1 MSSQVSTTKK
11 LLSASALM
19 ASGTLISRILGLVRV
34 MLIVFI
40 LGNTSRQADML
51 GLATSVPNSLYIL
64 FAGGA
69 LNTVLVPQ
77 IVRAIKHDDD
87 GGEAY
92 TNRIM
97 TAFILIVGV
106 VAVMVTIAAPLVTRI
121 YADEVWRGPELVDQ
135 YASMVA
141 LAFLTLP
148 QIFFYGVFFL
158 LAQVLNARDRFGP
171 MMWAPIANNVI
182 SILVLVGY
190 LLVWGTS
197 GDHSAAFTTGQ
208 IWTLGLGTTIGI
220 AAQTA
225 VLIPYLRKVGF
236 RFRPRFDL
244 KGTGLG
250 KTFSLTK
257 WTIGFVAVNQLALWV
272 VTRLATSATPM
283 GGAGLFAY
291 QNAHLLWI
299 LPHSLITVSLATA
312 MLPNASRLASAGDL
326 VGVMEE
332 TTKTM
337 RLALVA
343 LVPATVGF
351 IALSGPITQL
361 LFGNGAGARDSKWVA
376 LTLVAFAVGLVPF
389 TVQFVCLRTY
399 YAIENT
405 RTPFLL
411 QCIIAGVNAGGA
423 LLLVWWVSD
432 PNLYSAALAMSY
444 SIAYLVGVLVSWQF
458 LKQHIPGLDGGAIV
472 LHIVRLT
479 LGAALGGVI
488 AYLAARGILATL
500 PGSKLGPLLSV
511 VAGLAIIGLFYVGV
525 GKLLQVRELGS
536 LTDLI
541 RARFGRRGKN
551 TPTAAA
557 TGPGYLEPAAG
568 AMTSGA
574 LAEDLMPTQL
584 QPAIIIEDEPEGSAD
599 AVDPESVVETRI
611 RPAITIDDEEPAGP
625 SVSVPDEGADVGRER
640 GAAAVPDAPLGEA
653 GMLLGTR
660 YRLEE
665 PLASRNGIES
675 WRAHDLQL
683 SRDVLAHVLPTGDAR
698 IPTVLDAARTGAAAT
713 DSRFLRVLDAVSL
726 DEDGDVGAY
735 VVCEYAAGNSLSQLL
750 GSMQLS
756 TLEAAWI
763 VREIADALSAMHT
776 NGLFH
781 EQLTPEN
788 IVITTSGAVRLVGF
802 GVESVLSEGE
812 RPTSWS
818 AKEAGD
824 VTALA
829 ALLYALLASHWP
841 GHAAWNLP
849 AAPVVAGRLVGPHR
863 LRADVP
869 ASLDRICT
877 SILSADLASDE
888 PRITTASQ
896 LAAALSGVLGT
907 ANPTPDLEDRIRF
920 GTSPGEALNAPT
932 GGHISAAAIATSSP
946 SIHQSMHDQTLA
958 ELATDGFDEQ
968 ETLENPLDLQQRLRP
983 TSRPVLWIILALA
996 VGTLVVSL
1004 STLAANRSGDEAGP
1018 GISTS
1023 PSASAQSS
1031 GKELRI
1037 VAGVDFDPEADGGN
1051 AEENTSQVPLAFDG
1065 DPETGWPTVSYHN
1078 RPNLGGLKP
1087 GVGIVL
1093 DLGESSTISSVNVQF
1108 AAPGTSWEIR
1118 VPTDEGVTAAP
1129 LTTQAEWRVVAS
1141 QAKAEASTTLT
1152 LTEPTSARFLL
1163 VYLTELPQ
1171 ISTARF
1177 QSQIMNVVVHD

>member
-11 LLSASALM
+11 LVSASALM

-97 TAFILIVGV
+97 TAFMLIVGV
-106 VAVMVTIAAPLVTRI
+106 VAIVVTIAAPVVTWI
-121 YADEVWRGPELVDQ
+121 YAGNDWRAPELADQ

-141 LAFLTLP
+141 LAYLTLP
-148 QIFFYGVFFL
+148 QIFFYGAFFL

-182 SILVLVGY
+182 TILVLSAY
-190 LLVWGTS
+190 LVVWGTG

-250 KTFSLTK
+250 HTFSLTK
-257 WTIGFVAVNQLALWV
+257 WTIGFVAVNQLALVV
-272 VTRLATSATPM
+272 VTKLATSATAV

-291 QNAHLLWI
+291 QNAHLVWI

-312 MLPNASRLASAGDL
+312 MLPNASRLASAGDMA
-326 VGVMEE
+326 GVAAE

-343 LVPATVGF
+343 LVPAAVGF
-351 IALSGPITQL
+351 IALSAPITQL
-361 LFGNGAGARDSKWVA
+361 LFGNGVGARDSKWVA
-376 LTLVAFAVGLVPF
+376 LSLAAFAVGLVPF
-389 TVQFVCLRTY
+389 TVQFVCLRTF

-411 QCIIAGVNAGGA
+411 QCIIATINAGGA

-432 PNLYSAALAMSY
+432 PNLHSSVLALSY

-458 LKQHIPGLDGGAIV
+458 LKRSVPALDGGLIV
-472 LHIVRLT
+472 LHIVRLL
-479 LGAALGGVI
+479 LGAALGGVL
-488 AYLAARGILATL
+488 AHLAALGIMGSF
-500 PGSKLGPLLSV
+500 PESKLGPLLSV
-511 VAGLAIIGLFYVGV
+511 LAGLAIIGLVYAGV

-536 LTDLI
+536 LTGLL
-541 RARFGRRGKN
+541 RSRFGPRRKQTTSPAGN
-551 TPTAAA
+551 D
-557 TGPGYLEPAAG
+557 TGDLAPSPDAG
-568 AMTSGA
+568 TSGA
-574 LAEDLMPTQL
+574 LAEDLLPTQL
-584 QPAIIIEDEPEGSAD
+584 QAAIQLDEPEEAPV
-599 AVDPESVVETRI
+599 AIVDPESMVDTAI
-611 RPAITIDDEEPAGP
+611 RPAIVDETSPG
-625 SVSVPDEGADVGRER
+625 SPDEDGE
-640 GAAAVPDAPLGEA
+640 DAPPEAEDEATPTLGVA
-653 GMLLGTR
+653 GELLSTR

-665 PLASRNGIES
+665 PLAHRAGIES

-683 SRDVLAHVLPTGDAR
+683 SRDVLAHVLPSGDPR
-698 IPTVLDAARTGAAAT
+698 IPEVLDAARTGASAT
-713 DSRFLRVLDAVSL
+713 DSRFLRVLDAVAV
-726 DEDGDVGAY
+726 DDNGIGGY
-735 VVCEYAAGNSLSQLL
+735 VVCEYAAGTRLSQML
-750 GSMQLS
+750 GTVQLS

-763 VREIADALSAMHT
+763 VRELADALSAMHT

-781 EQLTPEN
+781 EQVTPDN
-788 IVITTSGAVRLVGF
+788 VIITTSGAVRLVGF
-802 GVESVLSEGE
+802 GVESVLAEAE

-818 AKEAGD
+818 AKESSD
-824 VTALA
+824 VTSLA
-829 ALLYALLASHWP
+829 ALLYALLSSHWP
-841 GHAAWNLP
+841 GKAAWGLP
-849 AAPVVAGRLVGPHR
+849 AAPIVAGSLVGPHR

-869 ASLDRICT
+869 AHLDRICT
-877 SILSADLASDE
+877 SVLSEVDVAGE
-888 PRITTASQ
+888 HRITTAAQ
-896 LAAALSGVLGT
+896 LAAGLSSVLGSADPST
-907 ANPTPDLEDRIRF
+907 DLEDRIRNGGMEP
-920 GTSPGEALNAPT
+920 GTSDAFRNPLS
-932 GGHISAAAIATSSP
+932 SAAVTPGWQHDRLHEEVFAEAAT
-946 SIHQSMHDQTLA
+946 HEFDVEQTSEDPL
-958 ELATDGFDEQ
+958 EEQ
-968 ETLENPLDLQQRLRP
+968 RKLMANPRP
-983 TSRPVLWIILALA
+983 ALWIIVALA
-996 VGTLVVSL
+996 IGTLVVSL
-1004 STLAANRSGDEAGP
+1004 AVVASQRGNEQGASPEPTVSSRASQTP
-1018 GISTS
+1018 G
-1023 PSASAQSS
+1023 
-1031 GKELRI
+1031 GELPI
-1037 VAGVDFDPEADGGN
+1037 VTGADFDPEADGGN
-1051 AEENTSQVPLAFDG
+1051 NEENTSQVPQAFDG
-1065 DPETGWPTVSYHN
+1065 NPETGWSTLNYRN

-1093 DLGESSTISSVNVQF
+1093 DLGEQRDISAVDVEFTEPGTTIELRIPTDADVD
-1108 AAPGTSWEIR
+1108 AAPM
-1118 VPTDEGVTAAP
+1118 
-1129 LTTQAEWRVVAS
+1129 TTQADWSVVAT
-1141 QAKAEASTTLT
+1141 QGDAATSTTLT
-1152 LTEPTSARFLL
+1152 PGEPTTSRFLL
-1163 VYLTELPQ
+1163 LYLTELPEVE
-1171 ISTARF
+1171 TARYM
-1177 QSQIMNVVVHD
+1177 STITNVVVHG